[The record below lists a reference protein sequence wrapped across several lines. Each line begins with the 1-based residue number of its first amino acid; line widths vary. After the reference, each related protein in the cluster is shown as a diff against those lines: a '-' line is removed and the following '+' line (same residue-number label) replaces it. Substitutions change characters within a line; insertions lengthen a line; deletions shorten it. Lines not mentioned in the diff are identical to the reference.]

1 MTTLR
6 FLGLQ
11 PRTLRAYQRALGHFF
26 DWLEEEEQPI
36 PRNFRILDTALAS
49 YLEHLWLDDTNI
61 TYAGHTLSAF
71 RRFYPQMRYKIPLA
85 RQYFVNWKTT
95 HVPKP
100 ATPMPADVALAIA
113 GVAIHCH
120 RENFAAAILIGF
132 AAFLRTGELVHLAP
146 GRISVDPMRKFIILA
161 LPATKTPKQ
170 KSESVAVEDENLAIL
185 VQHVLQQSEKETLL
199 DLTPNK
205 FRAMLRLYCSFLDL
219 EPCNFTGYS
228 LRRGGASHAFASG
241 QSFDQLLVKGRW
253 QSVKTARVYLDSGPA
268 QLIQM
273 RLPAEAT
280 AKVQV
285 FGRIVSNFIEQL
297 RQSFPK
303 QKKRRK

>member
-11 PRTLRAYQRALGHFF
+11 PKTLRAYQRALSHFF

-49 YLEHLWLDDTNI
+49 YLEHLWPDDTNI

-120 RENFAAAILIGF
+120 RE
-132 AAFLRTGELVHLAP
+132 
-146 GRISVDPMRKFIILA
+146 KFCSSY
-161 LPATKTPKQ
+161 P
-170 KSESVAVEDENLAIL
+170 DR
-185 VQHVLQQSEKETLL
+185 
-199 DLTPNK
+199 
-205 FRAMLRLYCSFLDL
+205 FCSF
-219 EPCNFTGYS
+219 PPNG
-228 LRRGGASHAFASG
+228 RVGASRTWPH
-241 QSFDQLLVKGRW
+241 
-253 QSVKTARVYLDSGPA
+253 
-268 QLIQM
+268 
-273 RLPAEAT
+273 
-280 AKVQV
+280 
-285 FGRIVSNFIEQL
+285 FGR
-297 RQSFPK
+297 SFAK
-303 QKKRRK
+303 IYHFSFACHQNVKAEV

>member
-95 HVPKP
+95 
-100 ATPMPADVALAIA
+100 
-113 GVAIHCH
+113 
-120 RENFAAAILIGF
+120 
-132 AAFLRTGELVHLAP
+132 
-146 GRISVDPMRKFIILA
+146 
-161 LPATKTPKQ
+161 
-170 KSESVAVEDENLAIL
+170 
-185 VQHVLQQSEKETLL
+185 
-199 DLTPNK
+199 
-205 FRAMLRLYCSFLDL
+205 CSK
-219 EPCNFTGYS
+219 
-228 LRRGGASHAFASG
+228 ASHSNAS
-241 QSFDQLLVKGRW
+241 
-253 QSVKTARVYLDSGPA
+253 
-268 QLIQM
+268 
-273 RLPAEAT
+273 
-280 AKVQV
+280 
-285 FGRIVSNFIEQL
+285 
-297 RQSFPK
+297 
-303 QKKRRK
+303 